1 VIPEAAASERSL
13 SSIRLLVGN
22 VTRLAPGLAGLA
34 AIFIPE
40 YSPTAV
46 LTVAAAGQTRD
57 NHKPSSYIRFSET
70 LTVSREM
77 YIVGLQPLEFVI
89 VTTLT
94 TSLLTNDITT
104 L

>member
-1 VIPEAAASERSL
+1 MSL
-13 SSIRLLVGN
+13 EQ
-22 VTRLAPGLAGLA
+22 TTDDKTPLAPGLAGLA
-34 AIFIPE
+34 IIFIPE